1 MPWGGRQ
8 HNPTQ
13 WDRSA
18 AFWHCIHRCVSHFL
32 TRAAGNDK
40 PCRQHDT
47 LITVTPR
54 KNVPLQGSSCA
65 WCCHQGS
72 ACVPFQE
79 SRHPSE
85 QRSPGTQP
93 APGKWGAKPP
103 SGSRAADGESTAFSC
118 AVRPQAPLSA
128 MTPRVQMRVFQ
139 RKPKPFLRFS
149 EKKTGTQQLWFKC
162 LRFN

>member
-1 MPWGGRQ
+1 MAVNGSHQSQGAELCPGVDVSTAPLSGTDQ
-8 HNPTQ
+8 LLSGPQ
-13 WDRSA
+13 

-54 KNVPLQGSSCA
+54 KSVPLQGSSCA

-72 ACVPFQE
+72 ACVRFQE

-85 QRSPGTQP
+85 QGSPGTQP

-103 SGSRAADGESTAFSC
+103 SGSRAADGESAAFGC

-128 MTPRVQMRVFQ
+128 TTPRVQMRVFQ
-139 RKPKPFLRFS
+139 RKPKPFL
-149 EKKTGTQQLWFKC
+149 
-162 LRFN
+162 